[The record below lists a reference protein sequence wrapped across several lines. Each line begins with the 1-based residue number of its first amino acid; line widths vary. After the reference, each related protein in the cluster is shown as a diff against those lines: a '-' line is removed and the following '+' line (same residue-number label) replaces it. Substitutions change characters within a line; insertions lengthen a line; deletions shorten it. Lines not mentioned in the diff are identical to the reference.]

1 MKVATHLQKEISALS
16 KIFKIF
22 GISRRQKNEDLKGC
36 DAQQE
41 KSSRLYHHNPLA
53 TTLWWVIQKHVL
65 PFYHAEGQVLEP

>member
-1 MKVATHLQKEISALS
+1 M
-16 KIFKIF
+16 F
-22 GISRRQKNEDLKGC
+22 GLEKTEYEQLKGC

-41 KSSRLYHHNPLA
+41 KSSWLYHHNPLA